1 MNEENQKYPAKMI
14 TEATESFNR
23 FRETVQRSEMLISYL
38 EVSSKLIS
46 KNNNEAKKHLKGIYD
61 HVHNPEMVKEILSK
75 NLDAFLNLE
84 YYEELL
90 CSMIYVSAI
99 DNLTIYFKEILS
111 EVVSAKPQILKS
123 QETER
128 LDFILEYESIGDLI
142 NAISDKKI
150 EELFYKGIEDIEKFF
165 KSRLGI
171 DIFKTKQAK
180 ESINRLIKQRNLT
193 VHNRRKISKDFARQF
208 PDLKNSVGQYLI
220 FGFPYVSEVNL
231 VLFNFVASMDEEIS
245 EKFKLKKVSL

>member
-1 MNEENQKYPAKMI
+1 MK
-14 TEATESFNR
+14 S
-23 FRETVQRSEMLISYL
+23 
-38 EVSSKLIS
+38 
-46 KNNNEAKKHLKGIYD
+46 
-61 HVHNPEMVKEILSK
+61 
-75 NLDAFLNLE
+75 
-84 YYEELL
+84 
-90 CSMIYVSAI
+90 IYVQWYMLVRI

-128 LDFILEYESIGDLI
+128 LDFILDYESIGDLI

-165 KSRLGI
+165 KNRLNI
-171 DIFKTKQAK
+171 DIFKTKQVK
-180 ESINRLIKQRNLT
+180 ENINRLIKQRNLT

-220 FGFPYVSEVNL
+220 FKFSYVSEINL
-231 VLFNFVASMDEEIS
+231 VLLNVVASLDEEIS
-245 EKFKLKKVSL
+245 EKFELKKVSL